1 MGEGTS
7 EQAAGATLPGPAAS
21 ERVELA
27 RLALTQAL
35 LADGIVQADAGPLGT
50 RIILDG
56 HEQLAGV
63 TAAALSDGRYSV
75 ALHLVARVVPLHPLA
90 DRIRAR
96 IERGAARAGLEQAL
110 GPIDIVFEDVAELAG
125 EAV

>member
-7 EQAAGATLPGPAAS
+7 EQASGATLPASAAS

-27 RLALTQAL
+27 RLALRHAL
-35 LADGIVQADAGPLGT
+35 AVDGVVGADAGPLGSRVT
-50 RIILDG
+50 LDG
-56 HEQLAGV
+56 RERLAGV
-63 TAAALSDGRYSV
+63 TAAALSDDRYGMT
-75 ALHLVARVVPLHPLA
+75 LHLVARVVPLHPLA

-96 IERGAARAGLEQAL
+96 IERGAARAGLEHAL
-110 GPIDIVFEDVAELAG
+110 GPIDIVFEDVAELTG